1 MLKFYFAPWSRSVGI
16 HWLLEEIG
24 APYERIHIDIR
35 AAGGV
40 PEGYREIQPNK
51 KVPAIDHNGTV
62 VTERAAICLYLTENF
77 TEAGLAPSPGSPDRA
92 AFLTWLVY
100 CDAVFDPAVAAH
112 AQGWSYQPGN
122 FSFGSYEDM
131 LSNVRKRLA
140 RNQFIAGETFTAAD
154 TQMASGLFFTINIL
168 KAVPNDPVFQ
178 DYLNRTLSR
187 PAYQRTM
194 AIEKEIAE
202 AANTPVNQAAMP

>member
-1 MLKFYFAPWSRSVGI
+1 MLTLYFAPWSRSVGV

-24 APYERIHIDIR
+24 APYQRIHIDIR
-35 AAGGV
+35 AKEGV
-40 PEGYREIQPNK
+40 PESYREVQPNK

-77 TEAGLAPSPGSPDRA
+77 PDAKLAPPVGSPDRA

-100 CDAVFDPAVAAH
+100 CDSVFDPAVAAH
-112 AQGWSYQPGN
+112 AQGISYRPGN
-122 FSFGSYEDM
+122 FSFGSYDDM
-131 LSNVRKRLA
+131 LANVRKRLA
-140 RNQFIAGETFTAAD
+140 RSKFLVGDTFTAAD

-178 DYLNRTLSR
+178 DYLGRTLSR
-187 PAYQRTM
+187 PAYQRIM
-194 AIEKEIAE
+194 SVEKEIAE
-202 AANTPVNQAAMP
+202 AGASSNQAAMP